1 MSATARTRGATRRH
15 RRPAGGGSITLAIA
29 LICTVAAVVAVGTRA
44 ERADALLAREIFDPT
59 PRVHGAVTVIGDSVL
74 LGSVINSPTILD
86 QLAVRGW
93 GPVRVRGGAAYST
106 GIFPVTTE
114 ARSSYWIE
122 RWRSQGWDAPNVI
135 VNIGANDSGFCDRD
149 LQCARDAVMHL
160 VDTIGPGRRIWWPQT
175 TRHPLFQHQ
184 ADTWNLALR
193 QIADERADFFTWD
206 WPTVM
211 ALEGFA
217 SGDNTH
223 LSPSGYRARSEIMAR
238 EFTADL
244 ARATRT
250 GGDAPPA
257 TATGAPSELVPL
269 DPVRVIDTRIDPP
282 GRVPPETA
290 IVVDVS
296 DHVPAGTSAIAAYV
310 SATNTGGA
318 GFLTAY
324 DCPSGRPLASAANHA
339 AGATRGAVAITPI
352 APDGTFC
359 LYTHAA
365 ADLLV
370 DLQAAFVPVAA
381 DGLRFDPLA
390 TPDRLVDTRET
401 GRAEVIEVAVPAG
414 ADAVALSITAVFSDQ
429 FGFLTA
435 YPCSDEIPF
444 VATVNYG
451 PNELI
456 SGTAFLPVG
465 PDGTVCV
472 YVLNP
477 TDVTIDL
484 TGTFAADADLVFQ
497 AAAPARMIDTRV
509 GTGGWSPLH
518 GAWQQIDARVAPPDA
533 EAVSGTLTMVAPLR
547 TGFMRAWGCGVE
559 PPTANVTAVR
569 DTVLANSVTTGV
581 SDDGRLC
588 VMTAVAT
595 STIFD
600 TNGWWTRP

>member
-1 MSATARTRGATRRH
+1 MTATPRARTTPRR
-15 RRPAGGGSITLAIA
+15 RRRSPIRRSFALAVA
-29 LICTVAAVVAVGTRA
+29 LVGTVSVTVATDA
-44 ERADALLAREIFDPT
+44 EPADALLAKEIFDPT

-93 GPVRVRGGAAYST
+93 GPIRVRGGGAYSS
-106 GIFPVTTE
+106 GIFPVTLE
-114 ARSSYWIE
+114 ARSSYWIQ
-122 RWRSQGWDAPNVI
+122 RWRSQGWDAPNVL
-135 VNIGANDSGFCDRD
+135 VNIGANDSGFCDRN
-149 LQCARDAVMHL
+149 LQCARDAILHL
-160 VDTIGPGRRIWWPQT
+160 VDTIGPGRKVWWPQV

-184 ADTWNLALR
+184 ADNWNLALR
-193 QIADERADFFTWD
+193 QIAAERADFFTWD

-211 ALEGFA
+211 RLEGFP

-223 LSPSGYRARSEIMAR
+223 LAPSGYRARSEILAR

-244 ARATRT
+244 AAATRT
-250 GGDAPPA
+250 GGDAPLAPA
-257 TATGAPSELVPL
+257 RGVPSEVIPI

-282 GRVPPETA
+282 GRVAPDTA

-296 DHVPAGTSAIAAYV
+296 DHVPPGTTAIAAYV
-310 SATNTGGA
+310 SATNTAGP

-324 DCPSGRPLASAANHA
+324 DCRTGRPVASSANHA

-359 LYTHAA
+359 LYTYAA

-370 DLQAAFVPVAA
+370 DLQAAFVPIAG
-381 DGLRFDPLA
+381 DGLRFDPLP
-390 TPDRLVDTRET
+390 TPDRLVDTRLS
-401 GRAEVIEVAVPAG
+401 GRREVIEVAAPPG
-414 ADAVALSITAVFSDQ
+414 AEAVAISITAVFGAQ
-429 FGFLTA
+429 HGFLTA
-435 YPCSDEIPF
+435 YPCSDDIPF

-465 PDGTVCV
+465 PDGTICV

-484 TGTFAADADLVFQ
+484 TGTFSAGGDLVFQ
-497 AAAPARMIDTRV
+497 PAAPTRMIDTRF
-509 GTGGWSPLH
+509 GTGGWQPIH
-518 GAWQQIDARVAPPDA
+518 GANQTIDARVAPPAA
-533 EAVSGTLTMVAPLR
+533 EAVSGTLTMVSPLR
-547 TGFMRAWGCGVE
+547 TGFMRAWGCGPE
-559 PPTANVTAVR
+559 PPIANVTAVR

-595 STIFD
+595 SSIFD
-600 TNGWWTRP
+600 TNGWWIRP